1 MKITDDKYY
10 TPIPLANLCIDM
22 VIETIGMENIKFVI
36 EPSCGAGAFFHNPSL
51 KINLGIDIKP
61 ELQPPEGSE
70 IIEGDFLNLEM
81 PYHKGTLIIGNPPW
95 GDRCNLARQFFK
107 KAIQIGDYVAFILP
121 ISQLRNNAY
130 LYDFDLI
137 YSEDLGYQVFSGHRL
152 HCCFNIYQRP
162 KNGINRKPHPSYEY
176 VSIKRNGDLGYDEF
190 DYDFRMC
197 ARGCVGKIL
206 NADEEYNLVFKIKV
220 KDENHTEQVLQIIQD
235 YDWDSIPTT
244 SSKNISK
251 SFINTLITNGMK
263 KYYFVIIHKPGG
275 KAGEYA
281 CWSIELYVG
290 CSQGCYYCF
299 NKRGRFSGVLGGS
312 IPVLKKDLGNEA
324 KALEVFKKELAV
336 CKAEIIQDG
345 GFFFS
350 FLTDPCAP
358 ETITLIF
365 MCIDYAISQ
374 GVPCKILTKRA
385 DWLDN
390 PVVQNALSCKD
401 MISVGFTL
409 TGCDNVEP
417 SASPNEQRIE
427 AMKTLHNAGVSTWA
441 SIEPILDPGCSLDM
455 IEKSMN
461 YCDHYK
467 IGILSGVKSYTPQEI
482 RKFKNIVE
490 SLNLPSVY
498 WKKSLLK
505 YIDNGK

>member
-190 DYDFRMC
+190 DYDFRIC
-197 ARGCVGKIL
+197 ARGCIGKIL
-206 NADEEYNLVFKIKV
+206 NADEEYNLVYKIKV
-220 KDENHTEQVLQIIQD
+220 KNETHTEKVLQIIQD
-235 YDWDSIPTT
+235 FDWDSIPAT

-251 SFINTLITNGMK
+251 SFLNTIITNGMK

-281 CWSIELYVG
+281 CWSIEHYVG
-290 CSQGCYYCF
+290 CRQGCLYCF

-312 IPVLKKDLGNEA
+312 IPVLKKNLGM
-324 KALEVFKKELAV
+324 KLEHWKFSKRNWLYVKQKSFKMV
-336 CKAEIIQDG
+336 G
-345 GFFFS
+345 FS
-350 FLTDPCAP
+350 F
-358 ETITLIF
+358 
-365 MCIDYAISQ
+365 
-374 GVPCKILTKRA
+374 
-385 DWLDN
+385 
-390 PVVQNALSCKD
+390 
-401 MISVGFTL
+401 
-409 TGCDNVEP
+409 P
-417 SASPNEQRIE
+417 S
-427 AMKTLHNAGVSTWA
+427 
-441 SIEPILDPGCSLDM
+441 
-455 IEKSMN
+455 
-461 YCDHYK
+461 
-467 IGILSGVKSYTPQEI
+467 
-482 RKFKNIVE
+482 
-490 SLNLPSVY
+490 
-498 WKKSLLK
+498 
-505 YIDNGK
+505 